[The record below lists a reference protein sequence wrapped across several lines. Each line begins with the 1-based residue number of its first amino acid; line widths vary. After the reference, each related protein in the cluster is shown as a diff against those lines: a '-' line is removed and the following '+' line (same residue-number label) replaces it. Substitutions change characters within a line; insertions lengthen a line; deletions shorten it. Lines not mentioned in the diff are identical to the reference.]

1 MYASGQAGDRFCVRN
16 SGALAIVEGCGANG
30 CEYMTG
36 GSAII
41 LGNIGDNFG
50 AGMTGGSAFIYSD
63 QKNISDL
70 MNMETISLYEV
81 DNQDWKNHLLDLLK
95 DFHKETKSKRAEFI
109 IENYDSEIKK
119 FAHVV
124 PDEVIDKLEF
134 PVTKKS
140 KIA

>member
-1 MYASGQAGDRFCVRN
+1 LYASGQAGDRFCVRN

-50 AGMTGGSAFIYSD
+50 AGMTGGSAFIYSE

-70 MNMETISLYEV
+70 MNMESISLYEV
-81 DNQDWKNHLLDLLK
+81 DNKDWKNHLLDLLK
-95 DFHKETKSKRAEFI
+95 DFYKETKSKRAEFI

>member
-1 MYASGQAGDRFCVRN
+1 MYKRQ
-16 SGALAIVEGCGANG
+16 VEGCGANG

-41 LGNIGDNFG
+41 LGDVGDNFG
-50 AGMTGGSAFIYSD
+50 AGMTGGSAFIYSE

-70 MNMETISLYEV
+70 MNMETIGLYEI
-81 DNQDWKNHLLDLLK
+81 DNKDWKNLLLDLLK
-95 DFHKETKSKRAEFI
+95 DFYKETKSKRAEFI

-124 PDEVIDKLEF
+124 PNEVIDKLEF

>member
-1 MYASGQAGDRFCVRN
+1 
-16 SGALAIVEGCGANG
+16 
-30 CEYMTG
+30 MTG

-50 AGMTGGSAFIYSD
+50 AGMTGGSAFIYSE

-70 MNMETISLYEV
+70 MNMETVSLYEV

-95 DFHKETKSKRAEFI
+95 DFYKETKSKRAEFI

>member
-1 MYASGQAGDRFCVRN
+1 MSLWMICTYYIYNVLDDFFLKSKIKKKKIIIFGILTAYLLSIRISGILIFLEYLFFLILFLKSYNYSFNRF
-16 SGALAIVEGCGANG
+16 
-30 CEYMTG
+30 
-36 GSAII
+36 
-41 LGNIGDNFG
+41 
-50 AGMTGGSAFIYSD
+50 
-63 QKNISDL
+63 
-70 MNMETISLYEV
+70 
-81 DNQDWKNHLLDLLK
+81 LK
-95 DFHKETKSKRAEFI
+95 DFYKETKSKRAEFI

>member
-1 MYASGQAGDRFCVRN
+1 
-16 SGALAIVEGCGANG
+16 
-30 CEYMTG
+30 MTG

-41 LGNIGDNFG
+41 LGDIGDNFG
-50 AGMTGGSAFIYSD
+50 AGMTGGCAFIYSE

-70 MNMETISLYEV
+70 MNKETIGLYEV
-81 DNQDWKNHLLDLLK
+81 DNKDWKNHLLDHLK
-95 DFHKETKSKRAEFI
+95 DFYKETKSKRAEFI

-124 PDEVIDKLEF
+124 PNEVIDKLEF

>member
-1 MYASGQAGDRFCVRN
+1 
-16 SGALAIVEGCGANG
+16 
-30 CEYMTG
+30 MTG

-41 LGNIGDNFG
+41 LGDVGDNFG
-50 AGMTGGSAFIYSD
+50 AGMTGGSAFIYSE

-70 MNMETISLYEV
+70 MNMETIGLYEV
-81 DNQDWKNHLLDLLK
+81 DNKEWQSHLLDLLK
-95 DFHKETKSKRAEFI
+95 DFYKETKSKRAEFI

>member
-1 MYASGQAGDRFCVRN
+1 
-16 SGALAIVEGCGANG
+16 
-30 CEYMTG
+30 MTG

-41 LGNIGDNFG
+41 LGDVGDNFG
-50 AGMTGGSAFIYSD
+50 AGMTGGSAFIYSE

-70 MNMETISLYEV
+70 MNMESIGLYEV
-81 DNQDWKNHLLDLLK
+81 DNKEGKNHLLDLLN
-95 DFHKETKSKRAEFI
+95 DFYKETKSKRAEFI

>member
-1 MYASGQAGDRFCVRN
+1 
-16 SGALAIVEGCGANG
+16 
-30 CEYMTG
+30 
-36 GSAII
+36 

-63 QKNISDL
+63 QKNLSEMI
-70 MNMETISLYEV
+70 NKETIEIYNIE
-81 DNQDWKNHLLDLLK
+81 NNKWKDHLLNLLN

-109 IENYDSEIKK
+109 IENYESEIRK